1 MNTLL
6 LYESRFK
13 VMADASSEWGEGGGG
28 NVKNLQISHGGNIAL
43 TNRLLNKA
51 RKRHG

>member
-13 VMADASSEWGEGGGG
+13 VMADASSEWGEGG